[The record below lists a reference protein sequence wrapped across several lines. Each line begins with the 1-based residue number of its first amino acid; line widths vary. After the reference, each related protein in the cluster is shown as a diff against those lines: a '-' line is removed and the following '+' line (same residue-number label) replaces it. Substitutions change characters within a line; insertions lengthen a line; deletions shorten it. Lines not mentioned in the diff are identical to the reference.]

1 MSHSAADNWLK
12 PDKKYDGND
21 PSMLQL
27 LQGKLNL
34 HAKKHGWEKLLT
46 GAQDATDEMLIEM
59 QVALFALCTDEYIT
73 VLEEHQEPP
82 SSEHGSD

>member
-1 MSHSAADNWLK
+1 MSQSAADNWLK
-12 PDKKYDGND
+12 PDKKYDGSD

-59 QVALFALCTDEYIT
+59 HRNAKLFNRLFSNCMSY
-73 VLEEHQEPP
+73 H
-82 SSEHGSD
+82 